1 MRTLLFRMCECGRIR
16 IMNHHIR
23 PNEVAGDRRPS
34 EETPTAADAGP
45 PDLREILGEWV
56 GETVTIHRD
65 DSRPVSGLLVEAS
78 PEHLVIQ
85 EYLRNKFSPMEMQ
98 ILKAKGADRGLVS
111 FDLENVLRVTP
122 GDIYARL

>member
-1 MRTLLFRMCECGRIR
+1 MLFSVYKRGRIR
-16 IMNHHIR
+16 IMNHPHIKH
-23 PNEVAGDRRPS
+23 NETAGNRRPS
-34 EETPTAADAGP
+34 EQSHAATDGP
-45 PDLREILGEWV
+45 PDIRELLSEWV

-65 DSRPVSGLLVEAS
+65 DSRPVSGRLVEAS

-85 EYLRNKFSPMEMQ
+85 EFLRNKFSPLEMQ

-122 GDIYARL
+122 GDIYARLG

>member
-1 MRTLLFRMCECGRIR
+1 MDHSHLK
-16 IMNHHIR
+16 H
-23 PNEVAGDRRPS
+23 NEVAGNRRSS
-34 EETPTAADAGP
+34 EGPRAAADAGP
-45 PDLREILGEWV
+45 PDIREILGEWV

-65 DSRPVSGLLVEAS
+65 DSRPVSGRLVEAS

-85 EYLRNKFSPMEMQ
+85 EFLRNKFSPLEMQ